1 LFLNNNQSKEN
12 FTNKSKKLSFSIIL
26 SFPTIKKPIARQ
38 RSIGSV
44 NPRQRKRR
52 VVKQISL
59 PDGKTQDQSAFYNQ
73 INLSMTPLSLF
84 SKSFYFFFPLDDSKQ
99 QSTFMIKEEHISS
112 PNPTIKIVS
121 PFSIQTTVS
130 NSEIDQTIDDVIN
143 GKGDISINEPPPLQT
158 KPQPQQPSSQ
168 LVWVQ
173 NGTVTTKTW
182 LSPLYQKQPHPQQQ
196 QQSVYDPAGSNLT
209 HQDVVNIA
217 QQVVFPTN
225 REQNQI
231 NTVLQTPTM
240 NNSKK
245 KTRSKPIN
253 TTPLK
258 RNRNRK
264 PPLKRPQ
271 SRTTTS
277 SQQEILRKPPLTS
290 PITPIH
296 NLINKPI
303 TWSNIPTTSSSSSSS
318 GSVTTTTNTPI
329 LNSNQHLSS
338 FDKNDSWQS
347 QCVENVD
354 SMLDEFHLVSIDEQR
369 INSNNHFDFDLS
381 IDGFSSKT
389 NDRFGSSTPPPPL
402 TIDNQRYTLSSTD
415 KLINPSITN
424 SRLVTSD
431 IDVYD
436 HFLNPYS
443 SSIWQENQVTSS
455 VSTPPDFHINHFP
468 PHHQPNQQQYY
479 SSQTPDEHFDSYNS
493 QSQGRLL
500 FDVQS

>member
-1 LFLNNNQSKEN
+1 
-12 FTNKSKKLSFSIIL
+12 
-26 SFPTIKKPIARQ
+26 
-38 RSIGSV
+38 
-44 NPRQRKRR
+44 
-52 VVKQISL
+52 
-59 PDGKTQDQSAFYNQ
+59 
-73 INLSMTPLSLF
+73 
-84 SKSFYFFFPLDDSKQ
+84 
-99 QSTFMIKEEHISS
+99 MIKEEQLSS

-121 PFSIQTTVS
+121 PFSIQTTVT

-143 GKGDISINEPPPLQT
+143 GKGNISINDLPSSQT
-158 KPQPQQPSSQ
+158 KTQQQQQQQQQQQHPSSQ

-182 LSPLYQKQPHPQQQ
+182 LSPLYQKQQQQ
-196 QQSVYDPAGSNLT
+196 QQQQQPVYDPIGSSLT

-217 QQVVFPTN
+217 QQVVFPANT
-225 REQNQI
+225 EQNQI
-231 NTVLQTPTM
+231 NTVLQPPTK

-245 KTRSKPIN
+245 KNRSKSIN
-253 TTPLK
+253 NTPAK
-258 RNRNRK
+258 RSRK
-264 PPLKRPQ
+264 SSLNKLQ
-271 SRTTTS
+271 SGTNTS
-277 SQQEILRKPPLTS
+277 SQQEIIGKPTVTS

-303 TWSNIPTTSSSSSSS
+303 TWSNIPTLSSS
-318 GSVTTTTNTPI
+318 GSVTTTSNHPI

-381 IDGFSSKT
+381 IDSFPSKT

-402 TIDNQRYTLSSTD
+402 PLTTDNQRYALSSTD
-415 KLINPSITN
+415 KLLNPSITN
-424 SRLVTSD
+424 SRLVTGD
-431 IDVYD
+431 VDVYD

-443 SSIWQENQVTSS
+443 SAIWQENQVTSS
-455 VSTPPDFHINHFP
+455 VSTPPDFQINYFP
-468 PHHQPNQQQYY
+468 MQHQQGQQQYY
-479 SSQTPDEHFDSYNS
+479 SSQINDEHIDSYNS
-493 QSQGRLL
+493 QSQVRLL